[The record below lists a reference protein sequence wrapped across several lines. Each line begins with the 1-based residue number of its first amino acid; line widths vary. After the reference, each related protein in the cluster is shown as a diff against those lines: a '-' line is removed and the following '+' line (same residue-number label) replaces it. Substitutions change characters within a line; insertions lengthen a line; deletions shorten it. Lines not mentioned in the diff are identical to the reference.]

1 MGRINPAHQE
11 EIMQGLED
19 KRVLVTGGA
28 GGIGT
33 ATAARFLEQG
43 SHVVALDR
51 DEAALERLERELPA
65 LSGVICADVTDPA
78 GVTRAFEELDDLW
91 QGLDVLINNAGIS
104 IRHRFMDISPQ
115 EWRQVMDVNLNGVFF
130 VAQQAA
136 RRMLAGDGGVILNM
150 GSTNGL
156 MGYHYYADYNASK
169 AGVIELTRSMA
180 LELAPTVR
188 VNCVCPGYILTPM
201 QEAEYTPEMLR
212 ACESKIPLGRLGRP
226 EDVAALFAFLAS
238 DDAAFITGQYF
249 VIDGGEIAGGL
260 ASQG

>member
-1 MGRINPAHQE
+1 MR
-11 EIMQGLED
+11 GLKG
-19 KRVLVTGGA
+19 KRVLITGGA

-33 ATAARFLEQG
+33 ATAARFLEEG
-43 SHVVALDR
+43 SRVVVLDR
-51 DEAALERLERELPA
+51 DAAALRRVEDELSS
-65 LSGVICADVTDPA
+65 LSGTINSDVSDPDDVA
-78 GVTRAFEELDDLW
+78 RAFEELDDMVES
-91 QGLDVLINNAGIS
+91 LDVVINNAGIS

-115 EWRQVMDVNLNGVFF
+115 EWRQVMEVNLNGVFF

-136 RRMLAGDGGVILNM
+136 QRMLEGEGGVILNM

-156 MGYHYYADYNASK
+156 MGYPYYADYNASK

-188 VNCVCPGYILTPM
+188 VNAVCPGFVLTPM
-201 QEAEYTPEMLR
+201 QEAEYTPEMQR
-212 ACESKIPLGRLGRP
+212 AFASKLPLNRLGRP

-238 DDAAFITGQYF
+238 DDASFITGQCF

-260 ASQG
+260 ASQR

>member
-1 MGRINPAHQE
+1 MR
-11 EIMQGLED
+11 GLQD
-19 KRVLVTGGA
+19 KRILITGGA

-33 ATAARFLEQG
+33 ATARRFFEEGAR
-43 SHVVALDR
+43 VVILDR
-51 DEAALERLERELPA
+51 DEAAVRRVVRDVPGLH
-65 LSGVICADVTDPA
+65 GIIQADVSDA
-78 GVTRAFEELDDLW
+78 EDVRRAFEELDNL
-91 QGLDVLINNAGIS
+91 QSGLDVLINNAGIS
-104 IRHRFMDISPQ
+104 IRSPFMDITPQ
-115 EWRQVMDVNLNGVFF
+115 QWRTVMDVNLNGVFY

-136 RRMLAGDGGVILNM
+136 RRMLAGGGGVIVNM

-188 VNCVCPGYILTPM
+188 VNAVCPGFIMTPM
-201 QEAEYTPEMLR
+201 QEAEYTPEMR
-212 ACESKIPLGRLGRP
+212 HAFESKVPLNRLGKP

-260 ASQG
+260 ASQP